1 MNSPGTKQ
9 FEKLKFEVSEDED
22 KWLYFVTVSLIYLLI
37 RSHILDFYEYFVTTL
52 KVSKLHVSL
61 IALIALLFLN

>member
-37 RSHILDFYEYFVTTL
+37 RSHILDFYEYFETTL
-52 KVSKLHVSL
+52 KVSKLLSNYFST
-61 IALIALLFLN
+61 I

>member
-37 RSHILDFYEYFVTTL
+37 RSHILGFYEYFVTTL
-52 KVSKLHVSL
+52 KVSKLLSNYFST
-61 IALIALLFLN
+61 I

>member
-52 KVSKLHVSL
+52 KVSKLLSNYFST
-61 IALIALLFLN
+61 I